1 MTTSCK
7 SGPLRVGEIYTS
19 CALGLKPHKIPP
31 RILVK
36 TQHFRVVYLVYLHIK
51 YPSVLLTI
59 ENTYL
64 TISIKK
70 RFHSFWPLDVQGH
83 LPVVLLDSHE
93 LLPEPQETAPHARLL
108 RLPQLKVRLPH
119 LIVITA
125 TYWNRQACLL
135 TKLLYVNVNKTNS
148 SNLIIM
154 ESLNLKGVNFQFW
167 IDNFYRG
174 FLIFLKF
181 WLWLVNDSI
190 WKWNIASIL
199 IYMYM

>member
-1 MTTSCK
+1 MTYRCS
-7 SGPLRVGEIYTS
+7 R
-19 CALGLKPHKIPP
+19 
-31 RILVK
+31 
-36 TQHFRVVYLVYLHIK
+36 
-51 YPSVLLTI
+51 SVTWQQI
-59 ENTYL
+59 
-64 TISIKK
+64 
-70 RFHSFWPLDVQGH
+70 WPLDVHGH

-119 LIVITA
+119 LIVIMA

-154 ESLNLKGVNFQFW
+154 ESLNLKGANFQFW

-181 WLWLVNDSI
+181 FTMIGEWLYMKTKYSI
-190 WKWNIASIL
+190 YFDIHVHVVQFICKYRLRVSWKYNRSWSSF
-199 IYMYM
+199 